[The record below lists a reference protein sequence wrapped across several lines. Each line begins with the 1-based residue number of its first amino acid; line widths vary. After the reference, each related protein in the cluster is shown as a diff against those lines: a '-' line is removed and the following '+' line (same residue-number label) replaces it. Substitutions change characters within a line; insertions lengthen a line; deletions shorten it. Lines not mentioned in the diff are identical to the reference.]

1 MFDNEY
7 SFKGTHA
14 VKVNKL
20 TAKFPQSGNSLFKRN
35 IDVFVLA
42 PIVGMLYNR
51 MTDSD
56 SGNETTKIFPGPVIL
71 STFGILSVP

>member
-7 SFKGTHA
+7 SFKGAHA

-42 PIVGMLYNR
+42 PIVGMLYN
-51 MTDSD
+51 
-56 SGNETTKIFPGPVIL
+56 NQ
-71 STFGILSVP
+71 